1 MKSLDYDFKEK
12 KRKEEKR
19 TSYKNFT
26 ALFEIFNVA
35 FFKIQALSVVTLNY
49 KNNFKMRQQLVNNVS
64 VKFLLKTTRITDN
77 R

>member
-1 MKSLDYDFKEK
+1 MTLKRRKEK
-12 KRKEEKR
+12 KKKR

-35 FFKIQALSVVTLNY
+35 FFKIQALSVITLNY
-49 KNNFKMRQQLVNNVS
+49 KNNFKMRQQGVNNVS